1 MSMMKGESVLHFS
14 LLDGLFWAFFAC
26 FGGLVSAYFLAC
38 GMANTTLSI
47 TLAGYMLASF
57 VGSFVLG
64 QLCDRLTSNRS
75 GMQAAMIFAHRRSV
89 LLRVTIFPSLR
100 LQGHSRRQ

>member
-38 GMANTTLSI
+38 GMANT
-47 TLAGYMLASF
+47 
-57 VGSFVLG
+57 
-64 QLCDRLTSNRS
+64 
-75 GMQAAMIFAHRRSV
+75 H
-89 LLRVTIFPSLR
+89 
-100 LQGHSRRQ
+100 